1 MGEHKMRLPC
11 RLGPPPAPLA
21 GSAVPLRLLVFPKR
35 SKHAALGARGHL
47 PLQAPRSAPLGHGSF
62 PGGEEPEGRAR
73 QRGGAGAGSGGGMR
87 LPELCLAL
95 LCAASTGTGTEA
107 PRAARERPLAPGR
120 GEPGAA
126 RLDPRQVWML
136 LAGSPGRGSAERG
149 RSAPAG
155 PGSPGRTSAAVPEEL
170 LRELQLLLAGT
181 AKMCRTAGEGRT
193 EESSKG
199 SPQAGA
205 QRRVEAAFHCQTRE
219 DIAVEQSTRQELGL
233 FHIPERERLFQR
245 GPGLNLTSGQYT
257 APLAGYYTFS
267 STLHIARREPRRRR
281 QGCRG
286 SRLRVLICV
295 QSCCQHNSQLESVS
309 WLESSGDLFTI
320 SVTGTLYLQVS
331 GASSTATVLGRKVPS
346 MAPAQG
352 WAAALPQVTCKPQ
365 SSQGRALLGHCGTD
379 KGLVLLFPRRKGRGS
394 SSSSWL
400 LCAGESSLLGPARP
414 CLEPR
419 GGGLALLIPLS
430 PQAGQYASVFV
441 DNTAGSPI
449 TVQSGSD
456 FSAVLLGV

>member
-1 MGEHKMRLPC
+1 
-11 RLGPPPAPLA
+11 
-21 GSAVPLRLLVFPKR
+21 
-35 SKHAALGARGHL
+35 
-47 PLQAPRSAPLGHGSF
+47 
-62 PGGEEPEGRAR
+62 
-73 QRGGAGAGSGGGMR
+73 MR

-120 GEPGAA
+120 GELGAA

-155 PGSPGRTSAAVPEEL
+155 PGAPGRTSAAVPEEL
-170 LRELQLLLAGT
+170 LRELQLRLAGT

-193 EESSKG
+193 EEESSKG

-286 SRLRVLICV
+286 SRLRLLICV
-295 QSCCQHNSQLESVS
+295 QSCCQHNSHLESVS

-320 SVTGTLYLQVS
+320 SVTGTLYL
-331 GASSTATVLGRKVPS
+331 
-346 MAPAQG
+346 
-352 WAAALPQVTCKPQ
+352 
-365 SSQGRALLGHCGTD
+365 
-379 KGLVLLFPRRKGRGS
+379 
-394 SSSSWL
+394 
-400 LCAGESSLLGPARP
+400 
-414 CLEPR
+414 
-419 GGGLALLIPLS
+419 
-430 PQAGQYASVFV
+430 QAGQYASVFV